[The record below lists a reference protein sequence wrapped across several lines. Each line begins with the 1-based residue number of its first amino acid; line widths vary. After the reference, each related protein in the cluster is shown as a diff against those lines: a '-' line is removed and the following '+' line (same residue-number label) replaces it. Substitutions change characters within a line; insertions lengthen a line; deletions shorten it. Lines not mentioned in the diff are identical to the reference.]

1 MCSSHALA
9 SQYKASSCSNLPPPP
24 PQKKS
29 PKPTLSK
36 KNNQQKK
43 KKIQTPNSS
52 SFLLYWLDSYRLLR
66 MSTENQNHDKW
77 YMLTCM
83 VIIDQK
89 HASSKQKAVQT

>member
-24 PQKKS
+24 PKKS

-43 KKIQTPNSS
+43 KKNPNPKLKQFLTLLARFLQTSKNVHRESES
-52 SFLLYWLDSYRLLR
+52 WQTVHAHVHGDYRP
-66 MSTENQNHDKW
+66 K
-77 YMLTCM
+77 TC
-83 VIIDQK
+83 
-89 HASSKQKAVQT
+89 